1 MGIPSLTLA
10 EDRRQLISSLNI
22 KDGELQQAFLKQH
35 EGRRP
40 VSHEEKPCQ
49 EEHQEDVPH
58 DEGCQDSCEDAEVKE
73 VHHLGEFEEEGHG
86 GGDQEEPRYKHQEE
100 PLESEGRQEEVDH
113 HL

>member
-1 MGIPSLTLA
+1 MGIPSLTFA

-40 VSHEEKPCQ
+40 VSQEEKPCQ
-49 EEHQEDVPH
+49 EEHQEDVPR

-73 VHHLGEFEEEGHG
+73 EVPLLGELEEEGHG
-86 GGDQEEPRYKHQEE
+86 GGYEEEPRHEHQEE
-100 PLESEGRQEEVDH
+100 PLESE
-113 HL
+113 